1 MTERAP
7 ARRARTKKK
16 AMGGAHAR
24 ERRVVH
30 APRASFEELEIH
42 TADGVALRAVVDDP
56 PDGVALRGTCV
67 MAHALFAR
75 KTEFGRRDRAGLAQ
89 AYAAAG
95 WRTIAFDFRGH
106 GESALPRATRDFGYD
121 DLVRLDLP
129 AVVACARARSDGKP
143 VVVVGH
149 SLGGHVALASQGTGR
164 LEADAV
170 IAIAASIWLR
180 AFEPSLVRWGAK
192 RLLARGL
199 REASARLGGVPAR
212 RLRLGSDDASERFAS
227 DLVGFM
233 AANAWTSADGADDY
247 VASLARVTI
256 PVCAVASD
264 GDRVVCHPESA
275 EAFAKHCGGPLEL
288 LRVRRSDDGSRPPGH
303 MSLVTS
309 PRARA
314 QLLAALGWVE
324 AMLAAHEP
332 C

>member
-7 ARRARTKKK
+7 ARRARKK
-16 AMGGAHAR
+16 ANGTRPR
-24 ERRVVH
+24 ERRAVH
-30 APRASFEELEIH
+30 APRASFEELEIR

-56 PDGVALRGTCV
+56 PEGTALRGTCV

-75 KTEFGRRDRAGLAQ
+75 KTEFGRRHSGGLAQ

-106 GESALPRATRDFGYD
+106 GESTLPQGGHDWGYD

-129 AVVACARARSDGKP
+129 AVVACARARSEGRP

-149 SLGGHVALASQGTGR
+149 SLGGHVALASQGAGR

-170 IAIAASIWLR
+170 IAIATSIWLR
-180 AFEPSLVRWGAK
+180 AFEPSLLRWGAK

-199 REASARLGGVPAR
+199 RETAIRLGGIPAR
-212 RLRLGSDDASERFAS
+212 RLRIGSDDASQRFAR

-233 AANAWTSADGADDY
+233 QKNAWHSADDADDY
-247 VASLARVTI
+247 LAGLARVTV

-275 EAFAKHCGGPLEL
+275 AAFVRRCSGPVEMV
-288 LRVRRSDDGSRPPGH
+288 RVTRSDDGRRPPGH
-303 MSLVTS
+303 MTMVTS
-309 PRARA
+309 PRARSH
-314 QLLAALGWVE
+314 LLTALRWVE
-324 AMLAAHEP
+324 QALT
-332 C
+332 

>member
-7 ARRARTKKK
+7 ARRARKKTST
-16 AMGGAHAR
+16 ARPR
-24 ERRVVH
+24 ERRSVY
-30 APRASFEELEIH
+30 APRASFEELEIRI
-42 TADGVALRAVVDDP
+42 ADGVALRAVVDDP
-56 PDGVALRGTCV
+56 PEGAALRGTCV

-75 KTEFGRRDRAGLAQ
+75 KTEFGRRDSGGLAQ

-106 GESALPRATRDFGYD
+106 GESALPRGGHDWGYD

-129 AVVACARARSDGKP
+129 AVVASARARSEGKP

-149 SLGGHVALASQGTGR
+149 SLGGHVALASQGAGR
-164 LEADAV
+164 LAADAV

-180 AFEPSLVRWGAK
+180 AFEPSLIRWGAK

-199 REASARLGGVPAR
+199 RETAARLGGIPAR
-212 RLRLGSDDASERFAS
+212 RLRIGSDDASQRFAR

-233 AANAWTSADGADDY
+233 ETNAWHSADGADDY
-247 VASLARVTI
+247 LAALARVTV

-275 EAFAKHCGGPLEL
+275 AAFARRCGGPVEL
-288 LRVRRSDDGSRPPGH
+288 VRVTRSDDGRRPPGH
-303 MSLVTS
+303 MTMVTS
-309 PRARA
+309 PRARSH
-314 QLLAALGWVE
+314 LLAALAWVE
-324 AMLAAHEP
+324 HALKSSP
-332 C
+332 